1 MGSTNL
7 KIDNCKIKMS
17 EIECKG
23 DGDCLEQK
31 DDGSYD
37 GSTFGGN
44 YCPHECGPRECA
56 ACHRSL
62 PLWVMNCSGGLC
74 IGCDIARI
82 ARGTGGKVVERD
94 ASDWA

>member
-37 GSTFGGN
+37 GST
-44 YCPHECGPRECA
+44 
-56 ACHRSL
+56 
-62 PLWVMNCSGGLC
+62 NCSDGLC